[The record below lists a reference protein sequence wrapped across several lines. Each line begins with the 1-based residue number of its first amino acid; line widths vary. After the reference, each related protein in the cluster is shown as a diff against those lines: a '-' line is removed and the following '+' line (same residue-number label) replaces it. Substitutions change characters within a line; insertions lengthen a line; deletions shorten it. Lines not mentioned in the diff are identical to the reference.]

1 MKKIRVLPAIF
12 VSLACLSLVSPA
24 RAAGFDITSNSTSA
38 QSISSGT
45 GTVESGKS
53 LTVSGSTVA
62 VTTKGSST
70 IINNGTISQTGTGR
84 GIRDNTGGDTIVI
97 TNNSG
102 ASIVTADA
110 DAIQM
115 NVANTVVT
123 LNNSGTIT
131 SNNASLGG
139 AQAVDFNAVTSANI
153 INNYAGG
160 VLKAY
165 AADAVRPGVNG
176 VVNNYGTIISIEK
189 NGSTSSD
196 GIDAQTNS
204 GIQVTNYTGGLIEG
218 GRHGITGGNT
228 SGDGTYA
235 MTITNQAGATIQ
247 GDDGSGVNID
257 GINGNEVV
265 TITNAGTITGN
276 GVTADGDGVDVDGL
290 VNLHNTGVIR
300 SLNANAD
307 TSEGVTVGGGTIVNS
322 GTIEGSVAAG
332 NTTDATGVGITI
344 GGIDSVTPTEPMYGP
359 TTIDNQAGGLI
370 RGDTDSAIRV
380 VGGASG
386 YTLTITNEA
395 GATIEGGGAT
405 AAAIQTGDDNDTVI
419 NSGTI
424 EADSSGLAVDLGG
437 GTNAMEIL
445 GGSAQVLG
453 DIAIH
458 TGSLTI
464 DPGAGN
470 SFTYNYSIRSASSV
484 QVNSG
489 TVNLNGAS
497 TYTGSTTVAGG
508 TLLVHNTTGS
518 ATGSGSVIVQSGAAF
533 GGNGRVAFT
542 GTNHLT
548 VQSGGAFLAQGLVI
562 DVSNLTAGSTAV
574 EFQAGATPTFTLSAE
589 TPALTITGGVA
600 NTVAF
605 NGNTFEFAGS
615 AVNGTYILIAGNNTT
630 FSGITTDA
638 NGNVTNGATIDST
651 FASQHQ
657 GSYLKE
663 QGNNLEVVVTPEPGT
678 WALFAVGAGV
688 LALAFHRRLQ
698 AA

>member
-1 MKKIRVLPAIF
+1 MKKIVVLPALF
-12 VSLACLSLVSPA
+12 ACLACLSLVSPA
-24 RAAGFDITSNSTSA
+24 RAAGFDITSNSTTA

-70 IINNGTISQTGTGR
+70 VVNDGTISQTGTGR

-97 TNNSG
+97 TNNTG

-160 VLKAY
+160 ILQAT

-176 VVNNYGTIISIEK
+176 VVNNWGTIRSAESG
-189 NGSTSSD
+189 GSTSSD

-257 GINGNEVV
+257 GINGNELV

-290 VNLHNTGVIR
+290 VNLHNTGTIR
-300 SLNANAD
+300 SLNAYAD

-344 GGIDSVTPTEPMYGP
+344 GGIDQVVPTEPMYGP

-370 RGDTDSAIRV
+370 RGDTDYGIRV

-386 YTLTITNEA
+386 FTLTITNEA
-395 GATIEGGGAT
+395 GATIEGGGT
-405 AAAIQTGDDNDTVI
+405 TDAAIQTGADDDTVN

-424 EADSSGLAVDLGG
+424 TQDNAANGGVAVDLGA
-437 GTNAMEIL
+437 GTNTLNII
-445 GGSAQVLG
+445 GGSAHVNG
-453 DIAIH
+453 IMSGG
-458 TGSLTI
+458 TGTSTLNI
-464 DPGAGN
+464 QAGAGN
-470 SFTYNYSIRSASSV
+470 TFTHGYGIQNFANVYVQSGTFLFNGTATNNGSFT
-484 QVNSG
+484 
-489 TVNLNGAS
+489 
-497 TYTGSTTVAGG
+497 
-508 TLLVHNTTGS
+508 
-518 ATGSGSVIVQSGAAF
+518 VQSGAAM
-533 GGNGRVAFT
+533 GGHGTLALT
-542 GTNHLT
+542 GTGHLI
-548 VQSGGAFLAQGLVI
+548 VQNGGAFLAQGMAI
-562 DVSNLTAGSTAV
+562 DVTNLTAGSTAAD
-574 EFQAGATPTFTLSAE
+574 FQAGSTLTFTLNAAA
-589 TPALTITGGVA
+589 PALALTGGVA
-600 NTVAF
+600 NMVAF
-605 NGNTFEFAGS
+605 NGNTFEFTGS
-615 AVNGTYILIAGNNTT
+615 VANGTYILVQGNDTT
-630 FSGITTDA
+630 FSGLTTD
-638 NGNVTNGATIDST
+638 GSGDVTGGATVDSA
-651 FASQHQ
+651 FAEQHQ
-657 GSYLKE
+657 GTHLAE
-663 QGNNLEVVVTPEPGT
+663 QNGNLEVVVTPEPAT
-678 WALFAVGAGV
+678 WALMIGGAALLFA
-688 LALAFHRRLQ
+688 FRRRF
-698 AA
+698 AAA